1 MNTTAMTDPNQ
12 APSPFLHKAKP
23 GVKRWFA
30 AFRYSITALH
40 HGWKHETAMREEL
53 LLAIVAIPTAFFLA
67 DAVWKA
73 LLMISAVLFVLLI
86 EAINTAIETLT
97 DRISTELHPLSKIA
111 KDMGSLAVLL
121 AVIIAAF
128 IWMALLI
135 V

>member
-1 MNTTAMTDPNQ
+1 
-12 APSPFLHKAKP
+12 
-23 GVKRWFA
+23 
-30 AFRYSITALH
+30 
-40 HGWKHETAMREEL
+40 MREEL